1 VHSTRFV
8 VAAVV
13 TTTTTTTTTTIVMPF
28 CRCCTTIWMTVV
40 DFAMNFKP
48 LRRVDQVVYTL
59 AYILC
64 ELRCQFRVCSLLCRD
79 NVYNVNWCIWLGA
92 LNCAWWL
99 VQSRRTD
106 LNTSTQSH
114 DASSVTTSLLLN
126 WWDVMLLVFSER
138 RSNAVRYL
146 SLIVSLMSFAV
157 FSCAVCCYIRPMY
170 APFNCLTMFHTIEF
184 DW

>member
-1 VHSTRFV
+1 MHSTRFV

-106 LNTSTQSH
+106 LLEH
-114 DASSVTTSLLLN
+114 VDPVTRRVISDDELTAELMRCNVASLLRTT
-126 WWDVMLLVFSER
+126 VE
-138 RSNAVRYL
+138 
-146 SLIVSLMSFAV
+146 
-157 FSCAVCCYIRPMY
+157 CCQI
-170 APFNCLTMFHTIEF
+170 FVVNCLSDVICCILMRCLLLH
-184 DW
+184 